1 MKNTNFFFL
10 VLAIIAMVF
19 IAGCAMREAPAPAST
34 PQPTIITIAGSI
46 GTRGSPFGTIL
57 VDSRGKTLYYFADD
71 IPGSGTSACTGQCAA
86 LWPAISADTKKV
98 SSPLIPADF
107 GSITRA
113 DGSAQTTYHGRPL
126 YYYQQDSI
134 PGDLKGENM
143 QNLWFVAR
151 PGERVQVA
159 HRGDLGVF
167 LTDSSGKTLYY
178 FTRDTAGAS
187 TCTDNCIVRWPAFSA
202 EPVTAPSL
210 MKPADFS
217 AITRADGIKQIAY
230 RGKPLYSYAGDAKPG
245 EVNGQGIGGTW
256 YVATVSGATP
266 VATAA
271 KLTTLRTAA
280 PTQAS
285 SKTYIFEGSGDKT
298 QKFTTTA
305 DVMWLFDMTYSGE
318 EIFMVVLKNETGD
331 NIGVLAETGG
341 SYTGAI
347 SERLKPG
354 TYYLDVSA
362 AGPWKIT
369 LISR

>member
-1 MKNTNFFFL
+1 MKKMNFFFL
-10 VLAIIAMVF
+10 VLAIIGMVF
-19 IAGCAMREAPAPAST
+19 TAGCSQQGEQAPFSA
-34 PQPTIITIAGSI
+34 PQPTTITSAGSI
-46 GTRGSPFGTIL
+46 GTRGSPYGTIL
-57 VDSRGKTLYYFADD
+57 VDSRGKSLYYFADD
-71 IPGSGTSACTGQCAA
+71 IPGSGTSSCTGQCAT
-86 LWPAISADTKKV
+86 LWPAISADTTKV

-126 YYYQQDSI
+126 YYYQQDSV
-134 PGDLKGENM
+134 PGDTKGENM
-143 QNLWFVAR
+143 LNVWFVAR
-151 PGERVQVA
+151 PGERVQVG

-167 LTDSSGKTLYY
+167 LTDGSGKTLYY

-202 EPVTAPSL
+202 DPVTAPSL
-210 MKPADFS
+210 LKPADFS
-217 AITRADGIKQIAY
+217 AVTRADGRKQTAY
-230 RGKPLYSYAGDAKPG
+230 KGMPLYFYAGDAKPG
-245 EVNGQGIGGTW
+245 EVNGHGIGGTW
-256 YVATVSGATP
+256 YVATVSGVTP
-266 VATAA
+266 VAPEAA
-271 KLTTLRTAA
+271 LTSPRTAA
-280 PTQAS
+280 QTPAS
-285 SKTYIFEGSGDKT
+285 SKSYIFEGSGAGT

-305 DVMWLFDMTYSGE
+305 DATWLFDMTYSGE
-318 EIFMVVLKNETGD
+318 EIFMVTLKNESGD

-341 SYTGAI
+341 SYTGTI